1 MAEMEGMNSS
11 IQLNMDV
18 PKVLFLSL
26 VTFSGSQNSMGVF
39 HSFVSSDHIGLV
51 QEWVF
56 IC

>member
-1 MAEMEGMNSS
+1 MAEVESMNSS
-11 IQLNMDV
+11 MQLNMDV

-39 HSFVSSDHIGLV
+39 HSFVSSDHIRLV